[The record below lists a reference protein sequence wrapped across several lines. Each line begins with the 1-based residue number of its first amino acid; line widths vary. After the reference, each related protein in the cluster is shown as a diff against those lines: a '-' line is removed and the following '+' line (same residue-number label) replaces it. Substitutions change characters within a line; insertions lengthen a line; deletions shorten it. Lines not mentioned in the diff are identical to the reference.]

1 MSNTVSIFVYGSF
14 CEGMVHYDRVAKY
27 VKSCNP
33 ARARGTAYRL
43 PVGYPVFL
51 DEGQDEVDGQV
62 LELEAPSVLF
72 TLLDEFH
79 GVMPTHPAKS
89 LFKKE
94 IEAEV
99 EGTVKRVFTYVVNPA
114 KLPRN
119 CKPIDNGDWRSE
131 LDKDPAVTT
140 TLTDRQA
147 EYVRRLGSST
157 GREIV
162 PINLEL
168 YRELMKLDLIVDKG
182 RRLALSKL
190 GREVFR
196 YMS

>member
-1 MSNTVSIFVYGSF
+1 
-14 CEGMVHYDRVAKY
+14 MVHFDRVAKY
-27 VKSCNP
+27 VKSCVP

-51 DEGQDEVDGQV
+51 DEGHDGVEGQV
-62 LELEAPSVLF
+62 LELEAPTVLLA
-72 TLLDEFH
+72 LLDEFH

-89 LFKKE
+89 LFHKKE
-94 IEAEV
+94 IDV
-99 EGTVKRVFTYVVNPA
+99 ETAGTVKKVFAYVVNPS
-114 KLPRN
+114 KLPRTA
-119 CKPIDNGDWRSE
+119 KPIENGDWRSE
-131 LDKDPAVTT
+131 LDRAPAVTS
-140 TLTDRQA
+140 TLTERQT

-190 GREVFR
+190 GRDVYR
-196 YMS
+196 YLS